1 VILKL
6 TSNQPMF
13 AFVSTVD
20 GQTND
25 STVFELQRPSTES
38 ASKVGVVASTGGIG
52 ASWKTSLWIG
62 GGVEC
67 AEPSRLEIQEV
78 TSGGHHVEVD
88 FGVELS
94 AALENAGRVVPQSLE
109 MEVFGFFRLH
119 QNCDRVSH
127 LRIFNDQGEDGTYGQ
142 GVPLIS
148 GHQVLA
154 PGRPGW
160 FPGAVE
166 TGEQRTNIGFINPS
180 ATTASV
186 RIGVFD
192 LAGSEVGASIVEV
205 PARSI
210 VQVNRYLREF
220 SDLLTEGRATVQVTV
235 ESGAGVLAYDSRVFA
250 RTGDPVFRWADPR

>member
-1 VILKL
+1 
-6 TSNQPMF
+6 
-13 AFVSTVD
+13 
-20 GQTND
+20 
-25 STVFELQRPSTES
+25 
-38 ASKVGVVASTGGIG
+38 
-52 ASWKTSLWIG
+52 LWIG

-250 RTGDPVFRWADPR
+250 RTGDPVFRWGRSEVNRAVFRVASKGCSERQWSWQMPRGSELTPDLQPCCRVRDPLGRGGLRRCGA